1 MKNRH
6 LLILGILLALVLVLL
21 TTAIAGASPFKPG
34 RELTKTVLAAP
45 IVPNDFAKPHSDAWT
60 DFYLD
65 KYAASSYVIRVAGDS
80 QESLRGG
87 LAELYAAKAKPL
99 APKQGIAPH
108 SDAWN
113 AFYFDRNVNTHWAH
127 DVKNSNLVPQR
138 SKGLSRWDL
147 LP

>member
-45 IVPNDFAKPHSDAWT
+45 VVPNDFAKPHSDAWT

-65 KYAASSYVIRVAGDS
+65 KYVASSYVIYVTGDS
-80 QESLRGG
+80 RESLRGG
-87 LAELYAAKAKPL
+87 LAELYASKAKPV

-108 SDAWN
+108 SDAWD
-113 AFYFDRNVNTHWAH
+113 AFYFDRNVNTQWLRNM
-127 DVKNSNLVPQR
+127 VNSNFVPQR
-138 SKGLSRWDL
+138 IKGLSRWDL
-147 LP
+147 MP